1 MENFRANIRSAPINE
16 VMDLSIPLIPKEQSL
31 HTDWFRLE
39 HGANAALV
47 KCADGHLETLIYVV
61 FGDDFIAGLRVD
73 RRTWILIPARAV
85 ASVTFNKLGANW
97 LPPIRQTTEEA
108 RAYLQGLGAA
118 ELRVWPA
125 GQDQPLPAALGVVQ
139 GKWLV
144 MSRAD
149 DGAAERL
156 VAFDAISLIEVV
168 DVALAV
174 KDVDLARSAA
184 L

>member
-1 MENFRANIRSAPINE
+1 MENFRQNIRSAPING
-16 VMDLSIPLIPKEQSL
+16 VMDLSIPLIPKEESL
-31 HTDWFRLE
+31 HSDWFRLE

-47 KCADGHLETLIYVV
+47 KCADGHTETLIYVV

-73 RRTWILIPARAV
+73 RRTWVLLPARAV

-108 RAYLQGLGAA
+108 RAYLQGLGSVQ
-118 ELRVWPA
+118 LQVWRA
-125 GQDQPLPAALGVVQ
+125 GQEQPLPAALGSVQ

-144 MSRAD
+144 LSRSD

-156 VAFDAISLIEVV
+156 VAFDAIGLIEVL
-168 DVALAV
+168 DIPAAV
-174 KDVDLARSAA
+174 KEHEFGRAGAF
-184 L
+184 